1 MRILYIEDDPNA
13 ARLMEKILM
22 SVGCRMIHMDD
33 IRKGMR
39 ELIIN
44 KPDLILLD
52 NHLPFINGKDALLM
66 LKGSPSLKR
75 IPVVMVTASDITAA
89 EFIQAGSDGFVA
101 KPVRKAALLDE
112 IQRVTG
118 QVLAAQGS

>member
-1 MRILYIEDDPNA
+1 MVNSPSIEA
-13 ARLMEKILM
+13 M
-22 SVGCRMIHMDD
+22 MID
-33 IRKGMR
+33 
-39 ELIIN
+39 
-44 KPDLILLD
+44 
-52 NHLPFINGKDALLM
+52 PFINGKDALLM

>member
-1 MRILYIEDDPNA
+1 MRILYIEDDPAA
-13 ARLMEKILM
+13 ARLMEKILI

-39 ELIIN
+39 ELVMN

-66 LKGSPSLKR
+66 LKGTPSLQR
-75 IPVVMVTASDITAA
+75 IPVIMVTASDVTAA
-89 EFIQAGSDGFVA
+89 EFMQAGSDGFVP
-101 KPVRKAALLDE
+101 KPVQKVNLLKE
-112 IQRVTG
+112 IHRVTG
-118 QVLAAQGS
+118 RLLAPT

>member
-1 MRILYIEDDPNA
+1 MRILYIEDDPAA
-13 ARLMEKILM
+13 ARLMEKILI

-52 NHLPFINGKDALLM
+52 NHLPFINGKDALFM
-66 LKGSPSLKR
+66 LKGSPSFKHV
-75 IPVVMVTASDITAA
+75 PVIMVTASDITAA
-89 EFIQAGSDGFVA
+89 EFSQAGSDGFVA
-101 KPVRKAALLDE
+101 KPVQKANLLEE
-112 IQRVTG
+112 IHRVTG
-118 QVLAAQGS
+118 RLLARS